1 MWIVPKTL
9 SAFVQDTEVWSG
21 VSEERAWMLEQSV
34 TANGKHMSKQ
44 YWLKRL
50 KKGDS
55 ILLQYGQT
63 LRPSHQQNFTE
74 RYTDSLAD
82 IHANRLVALEKE
94 KAKRIQ
100 GTCGQELENTPGQL
114 EFNGFSPKMSK
125 DTYRLDS
132 PQSSAIWKK
141 MVTRRRGEY
150 LVRRKLVRHTKGS
163 EFTSWPTPRTGG
175 GSRPNG
181 KGGKVL
187 NEEVQ
192 IEAGLRERGEVLAE
206 EAKKYAGHQGQGNPS
221 TNGSHREQLSPDWVE
236 CLMGLPIG
244 TSDLCC
250 SATESS
256 HKQQN

>member
-1 MWIVPKTL
+1 
-9 SAFVQDTEVWSG
+9 
-21 VSEERAWMLEQSV
+21 MLEQSV
-34 TANGKHMSKQ
+34 TANGKLMSKQ

-50 KKGDS
+50 KKADS

-132 PQSSAIWKK
+132 PQSSATWRK
-141 MVTRRRGEY
+141 MVLNVRGEY
-150 LVRRKLVRHTKGS
+150 FQRKKLALHTKGKGCI
-163 EFTSWPTPRTGG
+163 SWPTPRAGNPGSRKPGTGG
-175 GSRPNG
+175 R
-181 KGGKVL
+181 VL
-187 NEEVQ
+187 S
-192 IEAGLRERGEVLAE
+192 E
-206 EAKKYAGHQGQGNPS
+206 EAKKYAGRQGQENLN

-244 TSDLCC
+244 TSDLD
-250 SATESS
+250 SS
-256 HKQQN
+256 ETALSPKPQN

>member
-50 KKGDS
+50 RKGDS

-74 RYTDSLAD
+74 RYTDSLVD

-132 PQSSAIWKK
+132 PQSSAIWRK

-163 EFTSWPTPRTGG
+163 EFISWPTPRAGNPGSRKPGTGG
-175 GSRPNG
+175 R
-181 KGGKVL
+181 
-187 NEEVQ
+187 
-192 IEAGLRERGEVLAE
+192 VLAE
-206 EAKKYAGHQGQGNPS
+206 EAKKYAGRQGQGNPN
-221 TNGSHREQLSPDWVE
+221 TNGSHREHLSPDWVE

-256 HKQQN
+256 HKPQK

>member
-1 MWIVPKTL
+1 MWIIPKTL
-9 SAFVQDTEVWSG
+9 SAFVPDTEVWSG

-74 RYTDSLAD
+74 RYTASLVD
-82 IHANRLVALEKE
+82 IHANRSVVSGKE
-94 KAKRIQ
+94 KAKTTQ

-114 EFNGFSPKMSK
+114 EFNGFLPKMSK

-132 PQSSAIWKK
+132 PRSSATWKK
-141 MVTRRRGEY
+141 MVLNVRGEY
-150 LVRRKLVRHTKGS
+150 SRRRKLAHRTKGK
-163 EFTSWPTPRTGG
+163 EFISWPTPRAGNPGSRKPGTGG
-175 GSRPNG
+175 R
-181 KGGKVL
+181 
-187 NEEVQ
+187 
-192 IEAGLRERGEVLAE
+192 VLAE
-206 EAKKYAGHQGQGNPS
+206 EAKRYAGQLDLEKPN
-221 TNGSHREQLSPDWVE
+221 TNGSRQEQLSPDWVE

-250 SATESS
+250 SATESFP
-256 HKQQN
+256 KQQN

>member
-9 SAFVQDTEVWSG
+9 SAFVQDTEVWKG
-21 VSEERAWMLEQSV
+21 ASEERAWILERSV

-74 RYTDSLAD
+74 RYTASLVD
-82 IHANRLVALEKE
+82 IHANRSVVSGKE
-94 KAKRIQ
+94 KAKTTQ

-114 EFNGFSPKMSK
+114 EFNGFSQKMSK

-132 PQSSAIWKK
+132 PRSSATWKK
-141 MVTRRRGEY
+141 MVLNVRGEY
-150 LVRRKLVRHTKGS
+150 SQRKKLALHTKGKGYI
-163 EFTSWPTPRTGG
+163 SWPTPRAGNPGSRKPGTGG
-175 GSRPNG
+175 R
-181 KGGKVL
+181 
-187 NEEVQ
+187 
-192 IEAGLRERGEVLAE
+192 VLAE
-206 EAKKYAGHQGQGNPS
+206 EAKKYAGRQDQEKSS
-221 TNGSHREQLSPDWVE
+221 TNGSQREQLSPDWVE

-244 TSDLCC
+244 TSDLCY

-256 HKQQN
+256 HKPQN

>member
-1 MWIVPKTL
+1 MWIIPKTL
-9 SAFVQDTEVWSG
+9 SAFVPDTEG
-21 VSEERAWMLEQSV
+21 LKLELDEQAWMCEQSA
-34 TANGKHMSKQ
+34 TANGKLMSKQ
-44 YWLKRL
+44 YWLRQL
-50 KKGDS
+50 KKAGWIQRLS
-55 ILLQYGQT
+55 GLICP
-63 LRPSHQQNFTE
+63 PSQHQSFVEKYVESLAATPASHFHQQAS
-74 RYTDSLAD
+74 D
-82 IHANRLVALEKE
+82 KE
-94 KAKRIQ
+94 KKTLDTS
-100 GTCGQELENTPGQL
+100 GLESENTPGQL

-163 EFTSWPTPRTGG
+163 EFISWPTPRAGNPGSRKPGTGG
-175 GSRPNG
+175 R
-181 KGGKVL
+181 
-187 NEEVQ
+187 
-192 IEAGLRERGEVLAE
+192 VLAE
-206 EAKKYAGHQGQGNPS
+206 EAKKYAGHQGQGNFS

-256 HKQQN
+256 HKPQK